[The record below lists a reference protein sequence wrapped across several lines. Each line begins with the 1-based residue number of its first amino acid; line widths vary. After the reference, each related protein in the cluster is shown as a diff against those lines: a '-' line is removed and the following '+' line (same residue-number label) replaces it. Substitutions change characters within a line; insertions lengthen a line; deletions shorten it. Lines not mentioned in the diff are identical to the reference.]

1 MCTTRIPPVL
11 HTLLHLPVHY
21 LLLFTPGV
29 PGYFDE
35 SYFVLNIILNIFFYL
50 QEWTVSLAPIPMLY
64 LSPFSNVKYLSGGK
78 LLYTLTVCSQ
88 IFSHTASPLGMD
100 LTVRQFPG
108 SLKKI
113 LPSVF
118 FSIEIQQLIYPICWY
133 VSPGSSLM
141 GKMGEPGGGVGGG
154 NNTINQQQKSKI
166 KNNNNHQITKKLT
179 PACGFC

>member
-11 HTLLHLPVHY
+11 HTLLHLPVHSV
-21 LLLFTPGV
+21 TVHPE
-29 PGYFDE
+29 YFDE
-35 SYFVLNIILNIFFYL
+35 SYVLFCSQYYFKNIFFYL

-141 GKMGEPGGGVGGG
+141 GKMGEPGGGIGGG